1 MQINGVKTQP
11 MVNHSSMQ
19 GTQQVAAHKTEMFEE
34 MFDTKKKMDKKD
46 ESVLSQ
52 MIDNIETLKKV
63 LDMELTVDNLKK
75 YKDAVQSFVEHYT
88 KNELKMEDHILS
100 DRKGYQKKVSII
112 RSIDQKINQLNQ
124 NMLESPLGHI
134 ETLKNIGEIQGLVV
148 NLLI

>member
-1 MQINGVKTQP
+1 MQINGVQTQS
-11 MVNHSSMQ
+11 MVNHSSIQ
-19 GTQQVAAHKTEMFEE
+19 ATKQIKTNKTELFEE
-34 MFDTKKKMDKKD
+34 MFDTKKKMDKK
-46 ESVLSQ
+46 EGSVLSQ
-52 MIDNIETLKKV
+52 MIDNIDTLKKV

-112 RSIDQKINQLNQ
+112 RSIDENLTQLNQ

-134 ETLKNIGEIQGLVV
+134 ETLKKIGEIQGLVV

>member
-1 MQINGVKTQP
+1 MQINGVQTQS
-11 MVNHSSMQ
+11 MVNHSS
-19 GTQQVAAHKTEMFEE
+19 TQTIKQVTTNKTELFEE

-46 ESVLSQ
+46 DSVLSQ
-52 MIDNIETLKKV
+52 MIDNIDTLKKV

-112 RSIDQKINQLNQ
+112 RSIDENLNQLNQ

-134 ETLKNIGEIQGLVV
+134 ETLKKIGEIQGLVV

>member
-1 MQINGVKTQP
+1 MQINGVKTQN
-11 MVNHSSMQ
+11 MVSHSSIQ
-19 GTQQVAAHKTEMFEE
+19 TPKQTNTGKTEMFEE
-34 MFDTKKKMDKKD
+34 MFETTKVAEKKD
-46 ESVLSQ
+46 DGVLSQ

-112 RSIDQKINQLNQ
+112 RSIDQKINNLNQ

-134 ETLKNIGEIQGLVV
+134 ETLKQIGEIQGLVV